1 MSEFECRNGHLML
14 PSLGT
19 RCHICGAPV
28 AYMDGKNS
36 KQLEYEDEMY
46 EARIIDERYNL
57 ERDFEWEGEEVTED
71 EGDTE

>member
-1 MSEFECRNGHLML
+1 
-14 PSLGT
+14 
-19 RCHICGAPV
+19 
-28 AYMDGKNS
+28 MDGKNS

>member
-14 PSLGT
+14 PSLGI

-28 AYMDGKNS
+28 AYMDGKSN
-36 KQLEYEDEMY
+36 KQLAYEDEMY
-46 EARIIDERYNL
+46 EARFIDERYNL
-57 ERDFEWEGEEVTED
+57 ERDIEWEGEEVTED